1 MVGDKKYRAQGELFR
16 ADEYPS
22 EGDGCGEAT
31 VRPRRARLLSE
42 IRDTGRSSRPRSPD
56 TPRGGRKQ
64 GGAEASAPRE
74 CPPDAA
80 LAVLSVRPVEGGA
93 WVEVVL
99 RMTAEEA
106 ELLLTPADQ
115 KTLLCKEKEGCAAVT
130 LSMAVE
136 QYGAL
141 RPKVG
146 EVSVEQATTLLEAG
160 RLSYAIR
167 RGMSLLSCGSPTQRG
182 LEQKLTARGVPR
194 DTARMAAAYLADQGF
209 IRESD
214 TAELRVE
221 QSLRK
226 GWGPRR
232 IREDLRAKGYD
243 ASAIE
248 EAMEAVA
255 ELDHVERLTA
265 VIRKKYTAVPADRRE
280 RDRMVA
286 ALLRL
291 GYDGETVREALRLCS
306 KKER

>member
-1 MVGDKKYRAQGELFR
+1 MASDQKYRPQRGLLGEEDSPAQETGKR
-16 ADEYPS
+16 DAPP
-22 EGDGCGEAT
+22 
-31 VRPRRARLLSE
+31 PRRASLLSE
-42 IRDTGRSSRPRSPD
+42 IGDTGRSSRPRPQD
-56 TPRGGRKQ
+56 TPCGGRKH
-64 GGAEASAPRE
+64 GGAEVSAPRE

-80 LAVLSVRPVEGGA
+80 SAVLSVRPVEGGA

-106 ELLLTPADQ
+106 EQLLTPADQ
-115 KTLLCKEKEGCAAVT
+115 KTLTCKEKGGCAVVT

-146 EVSVEQATTLLEAG
+146 EVSVEQATALLEAG

-167 RGMSLLSCGSPTQRG
+167 RGMGLLACGSPSRKG
-182 LEQKLTARGVPR
+182 LEQKLTARGVSR
-194 DTARMAAAYLADQGF
+194 DTAHMAAAYLADQGF
-209 IRESD
+209 VRESD
-214 TAELRVE
+214 TAGLRVE
-221 QSLRK
+221 QGLRK

-255 ELDHVERLTA
+255 ELDHVERLAA
-265 VIRKKYTAVPADRRE
+265 VIRKKYTAIPTDRRE
-280 RDRMVA
+280 RDKMVA

-291 GYDGETVREALRLCS
+291 GYDGETVREALWLCS